1 MLLSINN
8 NNFSNSSQACWI
20 HIVLQVEACLL
31 FCPEILLKQSPP
43 NDSNATKF
51 VVRCAFSGIF
61 FRYHPFRCLCQ
72 ITFFPMQSNFLL
84 KVRSRFIKG
93 ICVWAHYQNQIKK
106 DYVRS
111 IHSSISTWTLFFSLV
126 TEEKLEMKANTV
138 FLEQNSSFQQSLF
151 QYSLSWEL

>member
-1 MLLSINN
+1 MIQMPRNLL
-8 NNFSNSSQACWI
+8 WD
-20 HIVLQVEACLL
+20 VLFQV
-31 FCPEILLKQSPP
+31 S
-43 NDSNATKF
+43 
-51 VVRCAFSGIF
+51 FSGIIL
-61 FRYHPFRCLCQ
+61 FRCLCQ